1 MGAASSRDSIAAR
14 CRTRREKPAKYNRKG
29 FSDTLKEANSHAMP
43 ESNISTNHST
53 PEVGMKKIGFSQLV
67 IFAAVLGMLGC
78 TNPQRPPAIVAAS
91 SINAPASTPFQI
103 QTGDELDIKFFY
115 NPELNETVTV
125 RPDGFISLQL
135 VDEVKAAGLQPKE
148 LDDLLTRLYAVE
160 LKKPVITVII
170 RSFTGQRVYVGGEVT
185 TQGLITIPGRISA
198 LQAVM
203 QAGGFRVTAQ
213 PSETLVIRKGPD
225 RRPIPIQVDLDAV
238 INGGEG
244 AADFMLQPEDVV
256 YVPKSPIAKA
266 NQFVNQY
273 IENLLLFRGVTFGFV
288 YDVD

>member
-1 MGAASSRDSIAAR
+1 
-14 CRTRREKPAKYNRKG
+14 
-29 FSDTLKEANSHAMP
+29 
-43 ESNISTNHST
+43 
-53 PEVGMKKIGFSQLV
+53 MKKIGFSQLV
-67 IFAAVLGMLGC
+67 LLTALLGILGC
-78 TNPQRPPAIVAAS
+78 ANLQKSPTIVSAS
-91 SINAPASTPFQI
+91 SMDTQASTPFQI
-103 QTGDELDIKFFY
+103 QAGDELDIKFFY
-115 NPELNETVTV
+115 NPELNETVVV
-125 RPDGFISLQL
+125 RPDGYISLQL

-148 LDDLLTRLYAVE
+148 LDDLLTKLYAVE
-160 LKKPVITVII
+160 LKKPVIAVIV
-170 RSFTGQRVYVGGEVT
+170 RSFSGQRVYVGGEVT

-238 INGGEG
+238 IRGGEN

-288 YDVD
+288 YDLNTKD